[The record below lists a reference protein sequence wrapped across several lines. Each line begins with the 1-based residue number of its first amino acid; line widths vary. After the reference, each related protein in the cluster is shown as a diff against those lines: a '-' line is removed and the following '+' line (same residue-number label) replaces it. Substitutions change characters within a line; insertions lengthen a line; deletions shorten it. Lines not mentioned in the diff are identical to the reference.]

1 MNWYLSKLVFRII
14 CGDGTHTAQFDEQLR
29 IIRAE
34 DELHAF
40 QKARSIGE
48 RECMEEHI
56 VRRVQWKFIDVSEI
70 HELSDFIDGA
80 EIYSKIIEEDD
91 SDLYIRSTQKRAKQ
105 LLQDGLNN
113 FTLINNI
120 AIGC

>member
-14 CGDGTHTAQFDEQLR
+14 CGDGRHKAQFDEQLR
-29 IIRAE
+29 VIYAE

-56 VRRVQWKFIDVSEI
+56 IRRVQWKFIDVSELLP
-70 HELSDFIDGA
+70 LSDFIDGA
-80 EIYSKIIEEDD
+80 EIYSKITEEENA
-91 SDLYIRSTQKRAKQ
+91 DLYIRNTQKRAVQ
-105 LLQDGLNN
+105 LLQEGLHN
-113 FTLINNI
+113 FTAAKN
-120 AIGC
+120 

>member
-14 CGDGTHTAQFDEQLR
+14 CGDGQHKAQFDEQLR
-29 IIRAE
+29 VIYAE

-56 VRRVQWKFIDVSEI
+56 IRRVQWKFIDVSELLL
-70 HELSDFIDGA
+70 LSDFIDGA
-80 EIYSKIIEEDD
+80 EIYSKITEEENA
-91 SDLYIRSTQKRAKQ
+91 DLYIRNTQKRAVQ
-105 LLQDGLNN
+105 LLQEGLHS
-113 FTLINNI
+113 FTAVKN
-120 AIGC
+120 